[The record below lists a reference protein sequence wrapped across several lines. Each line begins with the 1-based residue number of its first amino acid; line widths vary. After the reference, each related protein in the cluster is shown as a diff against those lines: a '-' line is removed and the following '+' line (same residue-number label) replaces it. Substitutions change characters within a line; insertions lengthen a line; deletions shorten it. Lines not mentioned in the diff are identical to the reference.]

1 MTLLLVSVLKRE
13 VVFTKDSPVIKIEL
27 AADSG
32 ASSGQTKVQ
41 QKRKRQLG
49 AGRKRPATKL
59 DDEKLVKQLKS
70 GESVARDERQMKMLD
85 YLNLG
90 KCI

>member
-1 MTLLLVSVLKRE
+1 MTLVLVNVLKRE

-27 AADSG
+27 A

-59 DDEKLVKQLKS
+59 DDEKLVKRLKS

>member
-1 MTLLLVSVLKRE
+1 MTLLLVNVLKRE

-49 AGRKRPATKL
+49 GGRKRPATKL
-59 DDEKLVKQLKS
+59 DDEKLVKRLKS
-70 GESVARDERQMKMLD
+70 GESVARDGTR
-85 YLNLG
+85 
-90 KCI
+90 IRV